1 VLPLNHYHHDR
12 FDTTDDEVLGKF
24 SVNVLA
30 NPHGEIDRAVMSLD
44 EAEATFT
51 RRPDAVMRDPSA
63 LAPLV
68 GTYESPTG
76 VTFQTVLRERGR
88 MARVSAT
95 GAETPL
101 EPVRPWVSGVKAF
114 SDVRCEFVVEGG
126 AGQVGWSSRTSSRR
140 RVEWARRPMRRCPAR
155 AGLRPSGLTPQ
166 SARANAED

>member
-1 VLPLNHYHHDR
+1 MLPLNHYHHDR

-76 VTFQTVLRERGR
+76 VTFQTVLSEWGR

-95 GAETPL
+95 GAK
-101 EPVRPWVSGVKAF
+101 R
-114 SDVRCEFVVEGG
+114 R
-126 AGQVGWSSRTSSRR
+126 WS
-140 RVEWARRPMRRCPAR
+140 PYGPGCP
-155 AGLRPSGLTPQ
+155 G
-166 SARANAED
+166 